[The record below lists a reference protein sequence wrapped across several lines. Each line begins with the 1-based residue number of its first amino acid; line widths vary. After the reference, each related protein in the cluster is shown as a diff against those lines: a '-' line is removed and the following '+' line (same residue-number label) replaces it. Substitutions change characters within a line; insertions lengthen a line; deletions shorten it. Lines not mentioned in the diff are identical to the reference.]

1 MRIVFGT
8 SNAAFEGE
16 SLPYELKDI
25 FDSIVIGIEGGRRS
39 GVVVDSNGNTVG
51 NWDADK

>member
-1 MRIVFGT
+1 MRIVFDT

-16 SLPYELKDI
+16 SLPYELGDI
-25 FDSIVIGIEGGRRS
+25 FANIIRGIEYGRRS

-51 NWDADK
+51 NWNADK